1 MSSKAGKSGRD
12 RENLSR
18 DWTLKTLAGVIG
30 GFGIGIAASGL
41 LACLTPGPL
50 DAQNKFQVAM
60 WLVPPVWIGV
70 MSASFVFRSGLRAWL
85 WLGGAN
91 AFGFAMFALA
101 RHFLSAH

>member
-1 MSSKAGKSGRD
+1 MTLKTGRSGKKG
-12 RENLSR
+12 EITSR

-30 GFGIGIAASGL
+30 GFGLGIAASGL

-70 MSASFVFRSGLRAWL
+70 MSVSFVFRSGLRAWL

-91 AFGFAMFALA
+91 ALGFAMLALA
-101 RHFLSAH
+101 RHFIVR